1 MNITELS
8 NRKTHEEYIYI
19 TFAEDITTELCHKNF
34 LEINDLCLQH
44 GYERIMIDL
53 SALKASISAATVYRA
68 ATSPEI
74 IKLLP
79 FRLAWV
85 NDDVTWGSNWKSL
98 ELIIRN
104 RSLPW
109 RSFSDSV
116 SAEQWLI
123 QDRRALY
130 RKKEM
135 SRLAGMNKD
144 T

>member
-19 TFAEDITTELCHKNF
+19 TFEEDITTELCHKNL

-44 GYERIMIDL
+44 GYERVMINL
-53 SALKASISAATVYRA
+53 SNLKVPISVATVYRA

-85 NDDVTWGSNWKSL
+85 NDDNAWKTNWNSL
-98 ELIIRN
+98 ELVMRN
-104 RSLPW
+104 QSLPW
-109 RSFSDSV
+109 RSFSDCE
-116 SAEQWLI
+116 SAELWLI
-123 QDRRALY
+123 RDRRELHRSNQAKPQTLLPY
-130 RKKEM
+130 V
-135 SRLAGMNKD
+135 
-144 T
+144 